1 MLELVPR
8 DNGIILSRDIQL
20 AGDRARFF
28 AAVQR
33 QEYVALRRGAYLPM
47 DVWSGLSVDERYRS
61 TVVATATLADADLLF
76 SHHSAAALLR
86 LPWIGRWPT
95 QVHVTTERE
104 SGGRSSSSLRRH
116 ATGLPSAWTEVDG
129 LAVTTLTRTV
139 VDLARCS
146 RFAPAVAVAD
156 AALRRDA
163 SLDLPALL
171 AELENVPLRH
181 GSARARRVLEFA
193 DGAADRPGESLSRA
207 NMFLAGLPAPMLQ
220 QELVGASGARW
231 TVDFYWPTYR
241 LIGEFDGR
249 AKYEDPRFMGGR
261 TAQQVLYDEKL
272 REDDLRAAG
281 FGFSRWPW
289 AIALSPEK
297 LRRHLVAAGLR

>member
-1 MLELVPR
+1 MLELVPT
-8 DNGIILSRDIQL
+8 DDGLILSRDIRL
-20 AGDRARFF
+20 AGERSRFF
-28 AAVQR
+28 AAVRR
-33 QEYVALRRGAYLPM
+33 QEYVAVRRGAYLPS
-47 DVWSGLSVDERYRS
+47 DAWERSSVDERYRFA
-61 TVVATATLADADLLF
+61 VVATAALADEDLLF
-76 SHHSAAALLR
+76 SHHSAAAMLQ
-86 LPWIGRWPT
+86 LPWIGRWPA

-116 ATGLPSAWTEVDG
+116 ATGLPTFRTEVDG
-129 LAVTTLTRTV
+129 IAVTTLARTV
-139 VDLARCS
+139 ADLSRCS
-146 RFAPAVAVAD
+146 RFAPAVAIAD
-156 AALRRDA
+156 AAMRRDV
-163 SLDLPALL
+163 SLDRAALL
-171 AELENVPLRH
+171 TELDDVPLRH

-207 NMFLAGLPAPMLQ
+207 NMFLAGLPAPMIQ
-220 QELVGASGARW
+220 QELVGASGMRW
-231 TVDFYWPTYR
+231 TVDFYWPSYR

-261 TAQQVLYDEKL
+261 TAEQVLYDEKL
-272 REDDLRAAG
+272 REDDLRAVG